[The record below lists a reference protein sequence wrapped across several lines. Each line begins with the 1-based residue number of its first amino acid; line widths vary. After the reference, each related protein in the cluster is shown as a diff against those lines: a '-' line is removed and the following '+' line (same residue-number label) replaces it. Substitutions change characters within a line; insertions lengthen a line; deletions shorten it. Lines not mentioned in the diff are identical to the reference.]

1 MPPEDD
7 FDEFGLAGSVPS
19 EECNMLSSPE
29 HKVDRRSELP
39 FPDHRETGLDAHYR
53 FRGFVHLLMYL
64 YL

>member
-7 FDEFGLAGSVPS
+7 FDEFGLAGSIPS
-19 EECNMLSSPE
+19 EDSNMFSSPE